1 LNGKTEAFGMVKH
14 VLKDGTEVNDI
25 SGLVINPKEFPR
37 VYEILKKING
47 ENEVDE
53 RFSKIKS

>member
-1 LNGKTEAFGMVKH
+1 MVKH
-14 VLKDGTEVNDI
+14 VLKDGTEVDDI
-25 SGLVINPKEFPR
+25 SGLVINPEQFPR